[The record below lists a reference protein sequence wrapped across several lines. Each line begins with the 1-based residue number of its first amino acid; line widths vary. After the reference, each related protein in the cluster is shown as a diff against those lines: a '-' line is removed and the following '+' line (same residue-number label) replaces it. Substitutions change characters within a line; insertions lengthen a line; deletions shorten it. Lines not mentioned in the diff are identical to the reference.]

1 MGLFGVKVEAKQPE
15 TTEEENF
22 VASLQEGGG
31 GGGNTGSNSA
41 PAAASWS
48 SWFQSR
54 PSSTTPADQFVSQK
68 TESQFL
74 EGGDS
79 GDGNRKEASSEDQP
93 DSSTSK
99 AMNNE
104 EGWGYDLYPERKG
117 ETYKPRWSR
126 VLFGLEGTENL
137 DKAKCERNV
146 YWCVKNS
153 PLVKLMM
160 GAMKSSGCPVDIRR
174 HISCEVCDPTVTGGY
189 DPVLNQIVVCQNMA
203 RRKGFVQGVLTHE
216 MIHMFDY
223 CNNELDFRNI
233 DHLACTEIRAAN
245 LAHCSFL
252 SACAQGDASVINI
265 RKTHEVHSD
274 FKNAPN
280 LVGFSSNSNEIDYAF
295 TLF

>member
-1 MGLFGVKVEAKQPE
+1 MNLFGMKVEAKEPE
-15 TTEEENF
+15 ATNPELDKIFSEQLDT
-22 VASLQEGGG
+22 
-31 GGGNTGSNSA
+31 NSA
-41 PAAASWS
+41 TQTTKEVTISSSQSSREEGNASTSSPLWS
-48 SWFQSR
+48 SLFTS
-54 PSSTTPADQFVSQK
+54 
-68 TESQFL
+68 
-74 EGGDS
+74 
-79 GDGNRKEASSEDQP
+79 
-93 DSSTSK
+93 SSTSK
-99 AMNNE
+99 EGKEESSREQQYTNE
-104 EGWGYDLYPERKG
+104 SESNAEEKQSPAESTNEGWGYDLYPERRG

-137 DKAKCERNV
+137 DKIKCERNI

-160 GAMKSSGCPVDIRR
+160 GALKSSGCPIDIRR

-252 SACAQGDASVINI
+252 SACAQGDASIINI
-265 RKTHEVHSD
+265 RKTHEVGAD
-274 FKNAPN
+274 TRIP
-280 LVGFSSNSNEIDYAF
+280 
-295 TLF
+295 